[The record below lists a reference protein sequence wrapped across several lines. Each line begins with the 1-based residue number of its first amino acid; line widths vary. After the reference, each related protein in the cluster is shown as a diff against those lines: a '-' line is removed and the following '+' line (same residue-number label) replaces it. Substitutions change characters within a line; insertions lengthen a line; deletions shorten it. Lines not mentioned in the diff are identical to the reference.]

1 MANEGL
7 RCAALRGLC
16 VRFRA
21 EGLLSYPP
29 ITPKGVLTM
38 SDEKKIDTTPEEEG
52 ELSPELAAILADYRA
67 ELDELYENRRRRAKE
82 RENMTEE
89 EIIAAMTSDLE
100 AVLADATENGMDIIT
115 IGDDDE
121 DEGEE
126 EGGEA

>member
-1 MANEGL
+1 
-7 RCAALRGLC
+7 
-16 VRFRA
+16 
-21 EGLLSYPP
+21 
-29 ITPKGVLTM
+29 M

-67 ELDELYENRRRRAKE
+67 ELDELYESRRRRAKE

-100 AVLADATENGMDIIT
+100 AVLRDALENGMDIIT

-121 DEGEE
+121 EE
-126 EGGEA
+126 EDGGEA

>member
-1 MANEGL
+1 
-7 RCAALRGLC
+7 
-16 VRFRA
+16 
-21 EGLLSYPP
+21 
-29 ITPKGVLTM
+29 M

-67 ELDELYENRRRRAKE
+67 ELDELYESRRRRAKE

-100 AVLADATENGMDIIT
+100 AVLADALENGMDIIT

>member
-1 MANEGL
+1 
-7 RCAALRGLC
+7 
-16 VRFRA
+16 
-21 EGLLSYPP
+21 
-29 ITPKGVLTM
+29 M

-52 ELSPELAAILADYRA
+52 ELSPELLAILADYQA

-100 AVLADATENGMDIIT
+100 AVLADALENGMDIIT

-126 EGGEA
+126 DGGEA

>member
-1 MANEGL
+1 
-7 RCAALRGLC
+7 
-16 VRFRA
+16 
-21 EGLLSYPP
+21 
-29 ITPKGVLTM
+29 M

-67 ELDELYENRRRRAKE
+67 ELDELYESRRRRAKE